1 MNIIH
6 IKIILTPANIR
17 FVTKLCVLH
26 GENTEISKNLAK
38 YRFEN
43 NFAGNQNNYGNSR
56 MRSNVAKILI
66 L

>member
-26 GENTEISKNLAK
+26 GKNTEISKNLAK
-38 YRFEN
+38 YKSEN
-43 NFAGNQNNYGNSR
+43 NFVGSSIMYKTQ
-56 MRSNVAKILI
+56 VWWAKVLTF
-66 L
+66 